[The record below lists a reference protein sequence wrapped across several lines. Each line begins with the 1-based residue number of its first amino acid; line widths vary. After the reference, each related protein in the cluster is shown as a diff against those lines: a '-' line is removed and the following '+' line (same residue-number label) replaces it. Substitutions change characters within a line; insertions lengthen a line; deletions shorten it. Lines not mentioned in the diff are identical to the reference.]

1 MIVVT
6 LLTCTLALTAVIT
19 SGLGMS
25 PTTLGMSPTT
35 LGVSPTMLG
44 VSPTMLGVSPT
55 TPVDAVLYVAPGGVC
70 GGVSPC
76 YDSVP
81 TAVAPP
87 RPFSRIMEANW
98 QET

>member
-1 MIVVT
+1 MNRRMIVVT

-19 SGLGMS
+19 SG
-25 PTTLGMSPTT
+25 
-35 LGVSPTMLG
+35 LG